1 MYKIFKVVLRIV
13 HGILRIV
20 YTIRFRVR
28 KYNKTQSV
36 KNNEALK
43 EVKDEVSN
51 ESVQNKDV

>member
-1 MYKIFKVVLRIV
+1 MYKILTVVLRIV
-13 HGILRIV
+13 HGFLRIV

-36 KNNEALK
+36 KNKETLK
-43 EVKDEVSN
+43 EVKYEVSN